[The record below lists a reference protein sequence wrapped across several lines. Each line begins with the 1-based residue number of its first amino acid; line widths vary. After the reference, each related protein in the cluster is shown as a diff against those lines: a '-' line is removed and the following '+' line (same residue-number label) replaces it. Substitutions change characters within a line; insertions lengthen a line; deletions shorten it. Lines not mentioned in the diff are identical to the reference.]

1 MNFYTFPK
9 WTVIGIALLVVTP
22 VIGSGANRLGGYD
35 FTYEVK
41 GDSRIKPIQVFDN
54 GQVTYFQFRSGE
66 PIPAIFAE
74 TNTGPVLSMP
84 AFEGP
89 YIKVQVVAGG
99 YSLKLGSGYA
109 RVTYQGGGRVNYA
122 PPETDRPSVN
132 TLSRL
137 DEAAKAINASYQ
149 ARTPAP
155 APIQETPSLERNS
168 YATPIKGDRVEWS
181 AGAKLSREYPVMFP
195 AGKIKMQSD
204 AIKAFLR
211 LLPEDLGNSYFEIQG
226 RDDHTFKEELPSKR
240 ASAVADLLVSRGV
253 PRENI
258 RMKFGNPVPTEENAK
273 NVTGASIRWLT
284 QAPAPSR
291 AEDDPVVEL
300 MARYKQGRIS
310 RADLVRE
317 LAAARPQA
325 TSRSSSASP
334 IQTQTSWQ
342 VLKSDETMERLLRRW
357 GQSSGWNVDWRN
369 APEIRITADSVVS
382 KPDFITAADLVITQ
396 AKAVGYRLKAAAYK
410 NNVLV
415 ISEEPA
421 K

>member
-1 MNFYTFPK
+1 MKFYKFPK
-9 WTVIGIALLVVTP
+9 WTVIGVALLVVTP

-41 GDSRIKPIQVFDN
+41 GDSRVKPIQVFDN

-66 PIPAIFAE
+66 PVPAIFAE
-74 TNTGPVLSMP
+74 TNAGPVLSMP

-122 PPETDRPSVN
+122 PPETDRPNVN
-132 TLSRL
+132 TMSRL
-137 DEAAKAINASYQ
+137 DEAAKAINATYQ
-149 ARTPAP
+149 VRSATPAP
-155 APIQETPSLERNS
+155 IHENPALERDS
-168 YATPIKGDRVEWS
+168 YATPIKGDRVEWT

-195 AGKIKMQSD
+195 AGTVKMQSD
-204 AIKAFLR
+204 AVKAFVR
-211 LLPEDLGNSYFEIQG
+211 MLPEDLANSYFEIQG

-258 RMKFGNPVPTEENAK
+258 RMKVGNPLPSEENAK
-273 NVTGASIRWLT
+273 HVTGASIRWLT

-291 AEDDPVVEL
+291 PEEDPIAEL
-300 MARYKQGRIS
+300 LARYKQGRIS
-310 RADLVRE
+310 RADLVKE
-317 LAAARPQA
+317 LSAARPQVP
-325 TSRSSSASP
+325 SRSSGLTAVQA
-334 IQTQTSWQ
+334 QTTWQ

-357 GQSSGWNVDWRN
+357 GHSSGWNVDWRN

-415 ISEEPA
+415 ITEEPV